1 MGVGMSSNTA
11 SRSVRVGYGL
21 VTAMLVLGIAYG
33 VLALTSI
40 VVGLARNG
48 ESLLYGDELPVAAQI
63 SPEDIGPLPP
73 GVRIVSWPDVTVE
86 IADPT
91 PKQMLLRSA
100 LDLGPLALL
109 IAGLWIGRA
118 FLRSVLAGD
127 PFGTPNVGR
136 LRAIGFLL
144 VIGVSVVTL
153 LNYSLRLAL
162 FNVLPPF
169 PSIDLGMEGLSIP
182 GNALL
187 AGLGA
192 FILAEVFAYGS
203 RLRED
208 VEATI

>member
-1 MGVGMSSNTA
+1 MSSNTA
-11 SRSVRVGYGL
+11 SRSVRAGYGL
-21 VTAMLVLGIAYG
+21 VTAMLVLSIAYG

-40 VVGLARNG
+40 VVGLVRDG

-73 GVRIVSWPDVTVE
+73 EIRIVSWQDVTVE
-86 IADPT
+86 ISDPT
-91 PKQMLLRSA
+91 TEQMLLRSA
-100 LDLGPLALL
+100 LDLGALALFV
-109 IAGLWIGRA
+109 AGLWIGRA

-127 PFGTPNVGR
+127 PFGAPNVGR

-144 VIGVSVVTL
+144 VIGAPLVAL
-153 LNYSLRLAL
+153 LNYSLRSAL
-162 FNVLPPF
+162 FNAMPPF